1 MKIQINSLCRI
12 SIFLYLIFIFSAC
25 VAIKFKTVQP
35 QNAKSIPSFPKELIG
50 KYVDNESD
58 TMIITDC
65 CFEYGNENSG
75 FSHDRD
81 SLVKGTLELT
91 KFDNYYIMNHN
102 DESGWI
108 VILIRPEVNSFS
120 AYHIEMDSLKE
131 EIKNIEDDAVK
142 EKMIV
147 ERIKK
152 ITPVQKMKEKNN
164 DDYFYLVD
172 PTPEQLRKM
181 IKAGLFVKVNE
192 FKKI

>member
-1 MKIQINSLCRI
+1 MKIQINSIFRI
-12 SIFLYLIFIFSAC
+12 SIFLYLLFIFSAC
-25 VAIKFKTVQP
+25 VAIKFKTAQP
-35 QNAKSIPSFPKELIG
+35 ENAKSISSFPKELIG

-75 FSHDRD
+75 FSHDLD
-81 SLVKGTLELT
+81 SLIKGTLELK
-91 KFDNYYIMNHN
+91 KFDDYYIMNHN
-102 DESGWI
+102 DETGWI
-108 VILIRPEVNSFS
+108 VILIRPEANGFS

-131 EIKNIEDDAVK
+131 EIINIGDDAVK

-152 ITPVQKMKEKNN
+152 ITPVQKLKEKNS
-164 DDYFYLVD
+164 DDHFYLVN
-172 PTPEQLRKM
+172 PTPDQLRKM
-181 IKAGLFVKVNE
+181 IKAGFFVKVNE